1 MMHVTICTREDY
13 ATQAKLL
20 EAFAVMGVYPE
31 DEFDMEVPLP
41 TGFLRFRLG
50 TEFFDVFSDAWV
62 VDLQGSDELV
72 KRVLAVLAEA
82 S

>member
-1 MMHVTICTREDY
+1 MHITICLRDDY

-20 EAFAVMGVYPE
+20 QAFAVIGAYPE

-41 TGFLRFRLG
+41 TGFLRFRVG
-50 TEFFDVFSDAWV
+50 TELFEVFSDAWV

-72 KRVLAVLAEA
+72 KRMLAVLAEA